1 MIHSTRRFACF
12 LVCLLACLFATSWS
26 TPVHGQEEEAEQELR
41 LETPPKLKTKVEA
54 ELPADTKFPADEVSV
69 ILTIEVN
76 EEGAVTNVAVVEG
89 PGEPFQAAA
98 LAAVKQYVFEPGR
111 LNTGDAVPVTI
122 KYRLRFTRPPLPP
135 ARLRGILLERGTRKP
150 LADLPVVVRSGPD
163 DRVSTVTD
171 AKGRFEVEIKAGAL
185 KVISIPPDHQ
195 RLDVEVKMWPG
206 EEVEEIYYL
215 LRRPRANVTVVQGV
229 RIRREVTKRVIPKD
243 VVVQMAGT
251 AGDTIRAVENMPG
264 VSRRPFGGG
273 GQLILRGANPGD
285 SKVLLEGMEIPLIY
299 HFGGLRSSFNS
310 AFLDA
315 LEFVPGNFSA
325 EYGRAVGGIVDVKV
339 RDPADD
345 MFRGEV
351 DLNIYDAGF
360 VAEGPVD
367 SKWSM
372 GGAFHR
378 SYIDTLL
385 PAFLPE
391 DLPLTF
397 DTLPRYYDYQ
407 FTAVRKGKNKER
419 FRTLFY
425 GSMDKLVLLFPQAVG
440 DSAIK
445 GELSTRT
452 MFHYLQFDYRK
463 KYWDRLEHNTRFR
476 MGMTDIDFRFGVQ
489 FFFNLNIKSLAL
501 RDTISYRVHPKL
513 LIRSG
518 LDVQNLYV
526 NISLQ
531 APYRPTEGEDR
542 VPIGIQEVN
551 STLETLNYLNF
562 GSYLELV
569 YTPIEALELLP
580 SLRLDYYQAIDR
592 WTVDPRIVSRWTATP
607 GTVLKGG
614 FGYYQQQPQYD
625 QTDPTLG
632 NPNLLAT
639 RSLQSTLG
647 LEQEIAPGITL
658 DLAGFHKTI
667 DRGVVRNANFGS
679 QTDLVPYVNDGTG
692 RIYGAEVLLKAAI
705 GERFYGWL
713 AYTYQRSFRT
723 DHPGEDERRFDFD
736 QPHIL
741 TMLGTYAL
749 GRGWQFS
756 LRFRYYSGNPYTPI
770 VGHILDANTGD
781 YVPIFGENNA
791 GRLGAFH
798 QLDARIDKTWTFA
811 TWKLNLYLDVQ
822 NVFMHGNPE
831 AIDYNYDY
839 TQTTYTTGIPILPI
853 LGLKGSW

>member
-1 MIHSTRRFACF
+1 MLRSCPIIASFAICI
-12 LVCLLACLFATSWS
+12 LVGMLHPGLAGPAIAQT
-26 TPVHGQEEEAEQELR
+26 EEAELELR
-41 LETPPKLKTKVEA
+41 LEVPPKLKQKEEA
-54 ELPADTKFPADEVSV
+54 QLPAGTVFPADEVSV

-76 EEGAVTNVAVVEG
+76 EEGAVTNVVVVEG
-89 PGEPFQAAA
+89 PGEPFHAAA
-98 LAAVKQYVFEPGR
+98 LAAVKQYAFEPGR
-111 LNTGDAVPVTI
+111 LNTGDPVAVTI

-135 ARLRGILLERGTRKP
+135 CRLRGILRERGTRKP

-171 AKGRFEVEIKAGAL
+171 AKGRFEVEIKAGTL

-195 RLDVEVKMWPG
+195 RLDVEVQIWPG
-206 EEVEEIYYL
+206 EEVEEVYYL

-243 VVVQMAGT
+243 ILVQMAGT
-251 AGDTIRAVENMPG
+251 AGDTIRAIENLPG

-310 AFLDA
+310 AFLEA

-325 EYGRAVGGIVDVKV
+325 EFGRAIGGIVNVKV

-345 MFRGEV
+345 MFRGEL
-351 DLNIYDAGF
+351 DINIYDAGF

-378 SYIDTLL
+378 SYIDTIL
-385 PAFLPE
+385 PAFIP
-391 DLPLTF
+391 DDAPLTF
-397 DTLPRYYDYQ
+397 ESAPRYYDYQ
-407 FTAVRKGKNKER
+407 FNAVRKGKNNER

-425 GSMDKLVLLFPQAVG
+425 GSMDKLVILFPQAVG

-452 MFHYLQFDYRK
+452 MFHFLQFDYRK

-476 MGMTDIDFRFGVQ
+476 MGMTEINFRFGVE
-489 FFFNLNIKSLAL
+489 FFFNLNVKSLAL
-501 RDTISYRVHPKL
+501 RDTLSYRIHPKL
-513 LIRSG
+513 LLRTG

-526 NISLQ
+526 EIALQ

-542 VPIGIQEVN
+542 VSVAIQEVN

-562 GSYLELV
+562 GSYLELL

-580 SLRLDYYQAIDR
+580 SLRLDYYQAIER
-592 WTVDPRIVSRWTATP
+592 WTVDPRFITRWTATP

-625 QTDPTLG
+625 RSDPSLG

-647 LEQEIAPGITL
+647 FEQEITPGVTL

-667 DRGVVRNANFGS
+667 DRGVVRNADFG
-679 QTDLVPYVNDGTG
+679 TDTALVPYVNDGTG

-723 DHPGEDERRFDFD
+723 DHPGENERRFDFD

-741 TMLGTYAL
+741 TVLGTYTL
-749 GRGWQFS
+749 GRGWQVS
-756 LRFRYYSGNPYTPI
+756 LRFRYISGNPFTPI
-770 VGHILDANTGD
+770 VGHILDSNSGE
-781 YVPIFGENNA
+781 YIPIFGGNNV
-791 GRLGAFH
+791 GRLGEFQ
-798 QLDARIDKTWTFA
+798 QLDARIDKTWTYPN
-811 TWKLNLYLDVQ
+811 WKLNLYLDVQ

-831 AIDYNYDY
+831 AMNYNYDF
-839 TQTTYTTGIPILPI
+839 TQSTYTTGIPILPI